1 MGCARGP
8 LTALVAL
15 SLAST
20 TAAAQEP
27 PQTLLARVGAYVD
40 AWEFELGS
48 VVADEDYHQEVKRQ
62 PRLGA
67 VDRARQPAV
76 ETRRLTSEFTL
87 VHFDEGMAEWLGFRH
102 VLRVNDRPVDG
113 GGPRMNQVMNDA
125 SLSWRE
131 RWRRV
136 RDLSALFNLGAISRD
151 FNVPTFA
158 LTALRTARHARF
170 RFSTPRP
177 DRVDGTTL
185 TLIEFDER
193 TRPTIVTGSGGRD
206 VPLRGRVWVDAA
218 DGRVRRTELTL
229 RDRLYIPTTE
239 PGDGPLQDDLLTS
252 PLTVVFGPDAQVGT
266 WVPVEMREQYDS
278 SNGEQTLGRAT
289 YANYRR
295 FRTGGRVVGPGR
307 QQ

>member
-1 MGCARGP
+1 MVFTRWP
-8 LTALVAL
+8 LTALVVL
-15 SLAST
+15 GVAST
-20 TAAAQEP
+20 PAAAQESR
-27 PQTLLARVGAYVD
+27 QVLLARVGVYVD
-40 AWEFELGS
+40 TWERELGS

-67 VDRARQPAV
+67 VDRARRPAV

-87 VHFDEGMAEWLGFRH
+87 VHFDEGTAEWLGFRR
-102 VLRVNDRPVDG
+102 VTRVNDTPVDG
-113 GGPRMNQVMNDA
+113 DGSRLNQLMNDV

-136 RDLSALFNLGAISRD
+136 RDLSAVFNLGAISRD

-158 LTALRTARHARF
+158 LTALRTARHSRF

-177 DRVDGTTL
+177 DRVEGTTL
-185 TLIEFDER
+185 TLVEFTER
-193 TRPTIVTGSGGRD
+193 TRPTLVAGSGGRD

-229 RDRLYIPTTE
+229 RDRLYIPTSE
-239 PGDGPLQDDLLTS
+239 PGEGPQQDDLLTS
-252 PLTVVFGPDAQVGT
+252 RLTVVFGPDAQVGT

-289 YANYRR
+289 YSNYRR
-295 FRTGGRVVGPGR
+295 FRTGGRIVGPGR
-307 QQ
+307 